1 MSMKYQQE
9 KEFTDKE
16 LKRLYDSVGWSA
28 YTKDMESLRRAIQG
42 STWVYTCRT
51 ESRLIALVRVISD
64 DATIMYL
71 QDVLVDPEFHRKGI
85 GRRLVN
91 ACLQRFHHVRQKV
104 LLTDDAPEQHRFYQ
118 AVGFS
123 NTRDLTKRP
132 LNAYIRIE
140 GVDLI

>member
-1 MSMKYQQE
+1 MEYQQE
-9 KEFTDKE
+9 RKFTDE
-16 LKRLYDSVGWSA
+16 EIQRLYDSVGWSA
-28 YTKDMESLRRAIQG
+28 YTKDMTLLRKAIQG
-42 STWVYTCRT
+42 STWVYTCRK

-64 DATIMYL
+64 DASIMYL

-85 GRRLVN
+85 GRRLLN

-123 NTRDLTKRP
+123 NMRELTKHS

-140 GVDLI
+140 GVDLT